1 MGDLSVHNT
10 RKQSPN
16 TFDPRRIGRAF
27 AIVLFCLGVLFS
39 TQPPFTLHADLEPS
53 QLSTESLN
61 HNQIKVIAVGDIMLG
76 SNYPSR
82 SSLPPNDGA
91 DMLTAAL
98 PYFQGADILFGN
110 LEGVLLTGSGTPKA
124 GTGSGKVYSFKS
136 PDHYV
141 THLKNAGFNLLNLA
155 NNHSNDFGAKGRNN
169 TMRLLDEAGIHYA
182 GLLECPTKVFEVNGL
197 KVGFCGFAPNRA
209 TLKLNDYE
217 QVRQTIRNLKQEADI
232 VIVSFH
238 GGAEGTSRQHVTKKT
253 EYFYGEN
260 RGNPYNFARVA
271 IDAGADLILGHGP
284 HVPRA
289 VDLYKDRLI
298 VYSLGNFA
306 TYKLF
311 ALGGSLGLAPIF
323 SINLASDGTF
333 IDAQII
339 SMIQRGK
346 GGPVP
351 DENNA
356 ALKKIIRLTKAD
368 FPNLPLEITEDGQIK
383 RAF

>member
-1 MGDLSVHNT
+1 M
-10 RKQSPN
+10 
-16 TFDPRRIGRAF
+16 
-27 AIVLFCLGVLFS
+27 
-39 TQPPFTLHADLEPS
+39 
-53 QLSTESLN
+53 
-61 HNQIKVIAVGDIMLG
+61 
-76 SNYPSR
+76 
-82 SSLPPNDGA
+82 
-91 DMLTAAL
+91 
-98 PYFQGADILFGN
+98 
-110 LEGVLLTGSGTPKA
+110 
-124 GTGSGKVYSFKS
+124 
-136 PDHYV
+136 
-141 THLKNAGFNLLNLA
+141 
-155 NNHSNDFGAKGRNN
+155 
-169 TMRLLDEAGIHYA
+169 
-182 GLLECPTKVFEVNGL
+182 
-197 KVGFCGFAPNRA
+197 
-209 TLKLNDYE
+209 
-217 QVRQTIRNLKQEADI
+217 
-232 VIVSFH
+232 
-238 GGAEGTSRQHVTKKT
+238 
-253 EYFYGEN
+253 
-260 RGNPYNFARVA
+260 A
-271 IDAGADLILGHGP
+271 IDAGADLVLGHGP